1 MQYADALAQFD
12 FFAQHAELE
21 LMMEYRDLLS
31 SDAQSLERARQAGH
45 FTASALMFDPQS
57 REVNLLMHPKVGR
70 WLQFGG
76 HIESIDD
83 SFAAAALRECQE
95 ESGYTEIALMDVPVQ
110 LDRHDVPCAGNQ
122 SVHWDIQFIALVNK
136 AAAHSEGED
145 LQTRWWSV
153 DTLGDELPDLDP
165 SVRRLV
171 AKALQITVS

>member
-1 MQYADALAQFD
+1 
-12 FFAQHAELE
+12 
-21 LMMEYRDLLS
+21 
-31 SDAQSLERARQAGH
+31 
-45 FTASALMFDPQS
+45 
-57 REVNLLMHPKVGR
+57 MHPKVGR

-136 AAAHSEGED
+136 ASARSEGED

-165 SVRRLV
+165 SVRKLV
-171 AKALQITVS
+171 AKALQITVP